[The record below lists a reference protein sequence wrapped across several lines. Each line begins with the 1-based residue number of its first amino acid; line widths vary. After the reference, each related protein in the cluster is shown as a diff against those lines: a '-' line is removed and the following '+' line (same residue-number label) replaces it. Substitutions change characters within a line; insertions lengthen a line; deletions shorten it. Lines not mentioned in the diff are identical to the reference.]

1 MVASSDVMT
10 LSGRL
15 ADRDALDISDWCPL
29 ERALE
34 LVGTRSAMVL
44 LREAFWGARRFEDLA
59 RRAGITQQIAA
70 KRLKQF
76 VDAGIMTKQP
86 YQRAGERTRYEYVL
100 TDRGRALFPVV
111 VSLISFGRMLQGDSK
126 GLDLV
131 HGEQCGAQMYARVQ
145 CAEGHPVSLAQAT
158 ARIVSRQKAR

>member
-1 MVASSDVMT
+1 MT

-15 ADRDALDISDWCPL
+15 ADRDTLDISAWCPI

-34 LVGTRSAMVL
+34 LVGTHSAMVL

-86 YQRAGERTRYEYVL
+86 YRTRGQRTRYEYVL
-100 TDRGRALFPVV
+100 TETGRALFPVV
-111 VSLISFGRMLQGDSK
+111 VSLLAFGRVLQGDSA
-126 GLDLV
+126 GLDIV
-131 HGEQCGAQMYARVQ
+131 HGEQCGAQLYANVQ
-145 CAEGHPVSLAQAT
+145 CAEGHPVSLVETT
-158 ARIVSRQKAR
+158 ARIATKTTRPADL